1 MRAHGARPQ
10 CPSATARSTHQSLQ
24 ARQVGATS
32 CPGVSAIIDTP
43 YLLAGGAGCLNRTID
58 PDSRLNLRQLPPDP
72 LTGVNTPLVA
82 RPAPGLVLVFGATG
96 YIGTHLV
103 ARLLRDGRAVRASAR
118 ARAVLDARD
127 WPGVERVAADA
138 LRPESLAAALH
149 GVDVAY
155 YLVHSM
161 AAGRDFGRLDLEAAS
176 HFAAAAAQ
184 AGVRRIVYLGG
195 LIPDDAESEHLISR
209 RDTGERLRAGPVP
222 VTEIRA
228 GIIVGPGSAAYE
240 VMRDLV
246 NHLPVMTTP
255 KWVRSRSTPIALDNL
270 LEYLVRVADVEA
282 AAGQVLD
289 AGGPETLSYEDMMLQ
304 LGALLGRRPRIIPVP
319 VLSPGLSSY
328 WLGLVTAVPASVAR
342 ALIGGLKHDLPARDE
357 TLRRLVPQRLLGFRE
372 AVQVAL
378 QAERD
383 NAVAARWTEGAMM
396 FRNYRQDNAFY
407 AKRAGGSA
415 EGRATPE
422 ALWRVVTAIGGD
434 QGYGALGWLW
444 WLRGA
449 IDWLLGGPGL
459 SRGRRHAQDLRPGD
473 RIDYWTV
480 LALEPEHRLTLHF
493 GMKAPGS
500 GVLEFVIDPL
510 PEGRSRLTVTAY
522 WHPQGLWGLLYWY
535 AMIPAHLV
543 LFSRMT
549 AALMRS
555 AEA

>member
-1 MRAHGARPQ
+1 
-10 CPSATARSTHQSLQ
+10 
-24 ARQVGATS
+24 
-32 CPGVSAIIDTP
+32 
-43 YLLAGGAGCLNRTID
+43 
-58 PDSRLNLRQLPPDP
+58 
-72 LTGVNTPLVA
+72 
-82 RPAPGLVLVFGATG
+82 
-96 YIGTHLV
+96 
-103 ARLLRDGRAVRASAR
+103 
-118 ARAVLDARD
+118 
-127 WPGVERVAADA
+127 
-138 LRPESLAAALH
+138 
-149 GVDVAY
+149 
-155 YLVHSM
+155 
-161 AAGRDFGRLDLEAAS
+161 
-176 HFAAAAAQ
+176 
-184 AGVRRIVYLGG
+184 
-195 LIPDDAESEHLISR
+195 
-209 RDTGERLRAGPVP
+209 
-222 VTEIRA
+222 
-228 GIIVGPGSAAYE
+228 
-240 VMRDLV
+240 
-246 NHLPVMTTP
+246 
-255 KWVRSRSTPIALDNL
+255 
-270 LEYLVRVADVEA
+270 
-282 AAGQVLD
+282 
-289 AGGPETLSYEDMMLQ
+289 
-304 LGALLGRRPRIIPVP
+304 LLGRRPRIIAVP

-415 EGRATPE
+415 EGRATPA

-480 LALEPEHRLTLHF
+480 LALEAEHRMTLHF

-510 PEGRSRLTVTAY
+510 PGNRTRLTVTAY
-522 WHPQGLWGLLYWY
+522 WHPQGVWGLLYWY

-543 LFSRMT
+543 LFRRMT
-549 AALMRS
+549 AALMRR